1 MISVSSNDPEPGL
14 AIPGAE
20 PLDRSI
26 VLVGLMGAGKTS
38 IGRRLAKALGMPFGD
53 ADDEV
58 VAAAGMS
65 IPDIFELYGEAR
77 FRELERRVVARMLQR
92 PPMILALGGGAFIDP
107 ETRDLVKHEAVSIW
121 LRADLE
127 TLVARTLRKRE
138 QRPLL
143 KDGDPRATLER
154 LMEIRY
160 PVYALADHV
169 VDTANEAHEAVVM
182 RLVDLLRTHRT

>member
-1 MISVSSNDPEPGL
+1 
-14 AIPGAE
+14 
-20 PLDRSI
+20 
-26 VLVGLMGAGKTS
+26 
-38 IGRRLAKALGMPFGD
+38 MPFGD

-65 IPDIFELYGEAR
+65 IPDIFELYGEPR

-107 ETRDLVKHEAVSIW
+107 ETRDLVKHGAVSIW

-154 LMEIRY
+154 LMEVRY

-182 RLVDLLRTHRT
+182 RLIELLRAQRA